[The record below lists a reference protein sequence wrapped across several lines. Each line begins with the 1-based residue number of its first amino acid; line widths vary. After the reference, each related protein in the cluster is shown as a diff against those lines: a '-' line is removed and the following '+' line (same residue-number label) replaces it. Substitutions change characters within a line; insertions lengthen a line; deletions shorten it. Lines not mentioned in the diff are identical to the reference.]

1 MNTFIK
7 ILLGLTLG
15 ITTLSTN
22 AQTTRALFSGG
33 AIIDRDSHIRYS
45 FADSSCRE
53 ITSRLFYLAGPL
65 TWFDS
70 KVYCSGFSEPILTF
84 TYGLYDYG
92 LGPTSIQSCSIDRGN
107 NPNVIF
113 YSTENCFASVGAMVS
128 APTQP
133 RDLVFWD
140 IGSYLSEP
148 YISLKDPTC
157 SKAKTLISGSYST
170 SRYRINVSCPSVT
183 GPVISIDYYVGSGPR
198 TVTKNPSSKVITNT
212 AATAD
217 YVKLVP

>member
-7 ILLGLTLG
+7 ILVGLTLG
-15 ITTLSTN
+15 ITTLSAN
-22 AQTTRALFSGG
+22 AQTTRTLFTGG
-33 AIIDRDSHIRYS
+33 ATLDRDYNIRYS
-45 FADSSCRE
+45 FNDSSCRE
-53 ITSRLFYLAGPL
+53 VTSRLSYLTGPL
-65 TWFDS
+65 IWFDS
-70 KVYCSGFSEPILTF
+70 KVYCGGFSEPILTF
-84 TYGLYDYG
+84 TYGRYDY
-92 LGPTSIQSCSIDRGN
+92 PSPSPIKSCSITRGN

-113 YSTENCFASVGAMVS
+113 YNTENCSAYVGAIVS

-170 SRYRINVSCPSVT
+170 SRYRINVSCPSVI